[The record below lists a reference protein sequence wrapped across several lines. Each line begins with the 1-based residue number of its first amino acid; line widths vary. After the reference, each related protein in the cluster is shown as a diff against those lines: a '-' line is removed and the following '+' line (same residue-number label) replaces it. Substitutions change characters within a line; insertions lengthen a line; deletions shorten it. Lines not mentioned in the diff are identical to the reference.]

1 MFIAE
6 RSNGFFIAFYAS
18 ESYIPPSAN
27 LTLHENYV
35 DYTEL
40 GEVEYGNV
48 RLSVAAIL
56 DKDSDSIDKIINR
69 NLLNYSKLQSHLSE
83 WLDNDIDCVRLTNVS
98 VYEIYFLDEIGIHS
112 DSNQINAE
120 HSESVFIGRYKSKSI
135 ILVLDWTAN
144 TFQLM
149 NCYQCGLEKG
159 LYCGTMKM
167 LGMELILVPDH
178 HIVISQILQRPYD
191 VDLTTTDIENWSD
204 GNRFTFLGDDAIR
217 FDNGDFASPVVLFRI
232 SE

>member
-1 MFIAE
+1 M
-6 RSNGFFIAFYAS
+6 
-18 ESYIPPSAN
+18 
-27 LTLHENYV
+27 
-35 DYTEL
+35 
-40 GEVEYGNV
+40 
-48 RLSVAAIL
+48 
-56 DKDSDSIDKIINR
+56 
-69 NLLNYSKLQSHLSE
+69 SE

-112 DSNQINAE
+112 DSSQINAE

-178 HIVISQILQRPYD
+178 HIVIYQILQRPYD
-191 VDLTTTDIENWSD
+191 VDLTPTDIENWSD